1 MVHNKINKMKI
12 ETKQNFIS
20 VDGKTARSSY
30 GDFFTIGETVKHED
44 LEAGIA
50 TIISFKPDVESNE
63 VIVNTDEGFAHLD
76 FLVKIDVDSKLA
88 AAAPELLRACIWAL
102 EQFKRLSD
110 EGKYPEFMLVQNGG
124 EGVMPLVRAINNT
137 TK

>member
-1 MVHNKINKMKI
+1 M
-12 ETKQNFIS
+12 
-20 VDGKTARSSY
+20 
-30 GDFFTIGETVKHED
+30 
-44 LEAGIA
+44 EAGIA

-102 EQFKRLSD
+102 EQFKKLSD
-110 EGKYPEFMLVQNGG
+110 EGKYPEFMLEQNGG
-124 EGVMPLVRAINNT
+124 EGVMPLVRAINNA